1 MGDAFYHRK
10 RAPRVF
16 AALTVPERGSIM
28 PAMAKDAPRESQAE
42 LDLKKLEY
50 RVEELIR
57 LAERLKEENIS
68 LQQKQETLVSERAA
82 LLQKNELVRTRV
94 EAMIT
99 RLRAME
105 HSS

>member
-1 MGDAFYHRK
+1 M
-10 RAPRVF
+10 RVGF
-16 AALTVPERGSIM
+16 HNA
-28 PAMAKDAPRESQAE
+28 AMASDTSRETPTEADLRK
-42 LDLKKLEY
+42 LDF
-50 RVEELIR
+50 RIDELIR
-57 LAERLKEENIS
+57 LVDRLKEENLS
-68 LQQKQETLVSERAA
+68 LRQKQGALVNERAA

>member
-1 MGDAFYHRK
+1 M
-10 RAPRVF
+10 RVGF
-16 AALTVPERGSIM
+16 HNA
-28 PAMAKDAPRESQAE
+28 AMASDASRETPTEADLRK
-42 LDLKKLEY
+42 LDF
-50 RVEELIR
+50 RIDELIR
-57 LAERLKEENIS
+57 LVDRLKEENLS
-68 LQQKQETLVSERAA
+68 LRQKQGALVNERAA

>member
-1 MGDAFYHRK
+1 ME
-10 RAPRVF
+10 APILALARNIDPVRVGF
-16 AALTVPERGSIM
+16 HNA
-28 PAMAKDAPRESQAE
+28 AMAKEESRETPTEADLRK
-42 LDLKKLEY
+42 LDF
-50 RVEELIR
+50 RIDELIR
-57 LAERLKEENIS
+57 LVDRLKEENFS
-68 LQQKQETLVSERAA
+68 LRQKQDALVNERAA